1 MFLVRFIF
9 ISFAYPL
16 FQIMTAKPDK
26 IQTDIF
32 MQIVQH
38 APLISIDLILH
49 NENNEILLGLRNNQP
64 AKDFWFVPGGR
75 IYKDET
81 LRDAFS
87 RILSAE
93 TGLFLDMDQATFH
106 GVYEHLYPDQNFMNE
121 AGFGTHY
128 IVLAFDLHLTGELSS
143 LPRNQHSDYK
153 WQPVADILNDGL
165 VHQNTK
171 NYFNGTR
178 LIG

>member
-1 MFLVRFIF
+1 
-9 ISFAYPL
+9 
-16 FQIMTAKPDK
+16 MTVIPEK
-26 IQTDIF
+26 IPTDIF
-32 MQIVQH
+32 MQIVRY

-49 NENNEILLGLRNNQP
+49 NENNEILLGWRNNQP

-87 RILSAE
+87 RILAAE
-93 TGLFLDMDQATFH
+93 TGLSMDIDQATFH

-128 IVLAFDLHLTGELSS
+128 IVLAFDLPLAAELSLAS
-143 LPRNQHSDYK
+143 P
-153 WQPVADILNDGL
+153 
-165 VHQNTK
+165 
-171 NYFNGTR
+171 
-178 LIG
+178 